1 MKLISHEKGLVRGL
15 KRLEKIKYIFKKKL
29 SQRDSRRNAAMFVV
43 QHHVL
48 CRLRFVQTKVPGS
61 IIGPEPWGSKF
72 QYAAIW

>member
-1 MKLISHEKGLVRGL
+1 M
-15 KRLEKIKYIFKKKL
+15 